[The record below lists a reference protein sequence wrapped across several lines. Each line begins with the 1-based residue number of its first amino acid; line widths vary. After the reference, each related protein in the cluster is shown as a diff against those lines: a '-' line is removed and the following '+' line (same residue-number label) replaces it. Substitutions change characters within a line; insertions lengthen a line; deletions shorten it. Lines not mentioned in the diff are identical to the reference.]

1 MRTHG
6 TDQPC
11 VRNGFDAR
19 LPITQKDT
27 HNTTGKDMKQDIS
40 PSFINDITIN
50 QLVNLLIKL
59 WIAQFLVA
67 LFLGFFVMGASL
79 IVLLIT
85 SLLGLG
91 L

>member
-1 MRTHG
+1 MG
-6 TDQPC
+6 SIP
-11 VRNGFDAR
+11 VFR
-19 LPITQKDT
+19 LHTKGYVPST

-67 LFLGFFVMGASL
+67 LFLGFIVMGASL
-79 IVLLIT
+79 FVLLIT

>member
-1 MRTHG
+1 
-6 TDQPC
+6 
-11 VRNGFDAR
+11 
-19 LPITQKDT
+19 
-27 HNTTGKDMKQDIS
+27 MKQDIS

-67 LFLGFFVMGASL
+67 LFLGFIVMGASL
-79 IVLLIT
+79 FVLLIT

>member
-1 MRTHG
+1 
-6 TDQPC
+6 
-11 VRNGFDAR
+11 
-19 LPITQKDT
+19 
-27 HNTTGKDMKQDIS
+27 MKQDIS